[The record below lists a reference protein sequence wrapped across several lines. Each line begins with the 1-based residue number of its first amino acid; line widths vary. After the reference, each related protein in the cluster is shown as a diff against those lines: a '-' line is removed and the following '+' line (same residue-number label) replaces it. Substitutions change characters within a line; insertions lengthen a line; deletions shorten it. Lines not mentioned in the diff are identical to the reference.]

1 MKYFK
6 PTNWAIENKIPVY
19 ILGIVITIIG
29 IITYV
34 KLPKEQ
40 MPDIVIPTIVVQ
52 TIHPGTS
59 PTDIENLVTRPIE
72 KQLKSVAGIK
82 RIKSNSISDASI
94 IIVEFRT
101 DITPIIAKQR
111 VQDAVDKSKSDLP
124 DDLLREPNVQEIDF
138 SEFPI
143 MAINI
148 AGDID
153 LKRLKEY
160 AENMRDKIET
170 FKEITRVDIIGAPE
184 REFQVNVDLYKMNS
198 AGLSFDDIE
207 RSIKFQNVNISGGE
221 IVFGT
226 QRRNIRLMSQ
236 YKSVDEIRN
245 IILRSAS
252 GAELR
257 LNAIAEVRDD
267 FKEKQSFA
275 RLNGK
280 SVISLSVIK
289 KSGQNLIDA
298 ADQINKYVEEYK
310 GKLPKGV
317 IITIT
322 NDMSVYTR
330 TTLADLINTVI
341 IGFVLVT
348 LVLMFFLGLKDS
360 IFVAL
365 SVPLASFLAIMI
377 MPTLG
382 FTFNMVVMFAF
393 LLALGIIVDDAIV
406 VIENTHRLF
415 TRKKI
420 PIREAA
426 KLAAAEV
433 FVPVLTGTLT
443 TLAPFIPLLFFPG
456 IAGKFMYFLPVIL
469 IITLTA
475 SLFVAYIINPM
486 LAVEYMGKE
495 TSNRK
500 KNKNLIIVSITLT
513 VFGVIFHLANLAGL
527 GNFLFFLVI
536 LGILEKFFVTPIL
549 IKGFQ
554 SKIQPSMMRFYRRTL
569 NFVLKGQRP
578 YMVFAG
584 TVVLLILVFIIFGMF
599 PPKIN
604 FFPTTD
610 PDNIYTY
617 IKMPIGTDAKVT
629 DSVTAIVEE
638 KIASTFNDNEKY
650 MIKSLISNVGIGAGD
665 PQSPD
670 RTAQPHK
677 GKVTVAFVEFEHRKR
692 MITSQFIERF
702 RKSIGV
708 MPGVEIIIESQKSG
722 PPSGKE
728 ISIEIGGENLD
739 SLSSIE
745 KNVQKLISAAE
756 IEGIEKLNSD
766 LLRNKPEVLLE
777 VDKVKANSFGISAA
791 QIGMAL
797 RSAIFGREATKF
809 RDDKDEYPV
818 QIRLADE
825 YKDNLDAIM
834 NMPITIPEF
843 GTGRIRQI
851 PLASIAKI
859 SFTNTFEAI
868 NRKNNKRT
876 ITLSSNVITGFNAV
890 QVNKHIQ
897 NAIKSLQLP
906 EGYDINFTGQKE
918 DQDEASNF
926 LIMAFLSSIALI
938 LMILV
943 TQFNSLSK
951 PLIIISQVVFSTIG
965 VFLGFVIFKFT
976 MSIVISGVGIIAL
989 MGIVV
994 RNGIVLIDFIDLL
1007 HEEKGGN
1014 VRKAIARGGSV
1025 RFNPVVL
1032 TALSAILGMI
1042 PLAIGLGIDFGSF
1055 FSTGDPKIF
1064 LGGFTAAFWGP
1075 LAWAIIF
1082 GLTFATFI
1090 TLVVVPC
1097 MYFIQYAF
1105 KVKWDRRKEL
1115 KAYRE
1120 SLLEN

>member
-6 PTNWAIENKIPVY
+6 PTNWAIENKMPVY
-19 ILGIVITIIG
+19 MLGIVITVIG
-29 IITYV
+29 ILTYL

-40 MPDIVIPTIVVQ
+40 MPDIVIPTIYVQ
-52 TIHPGTS
+52 TIHPGNS
-59 PTDIENLVTRPIE
+59 PTDIENLITRPIE
-72 KQLKSVAGIK
+72 KQLKSIAGIK
-82 RIKSNSISDASI
+82 KIKSNSISDASI
-94 IIVEFRT
+94 IVVEFRT
-101 DITPIIAKQR
+101 DITPQIAKQR
-111 VQDAVDKSKSDLP
+111 VQDAVDKAKSDLP
-124 DDLLREPNVQEIDF
+124 DDLLRDPNVQEIDF

-153 LKRLKEY
+153 LKRLKAY
-160 AENMRDKIET
+160 SENMQDKIET

-207 RSIKFQNVNISGGE
+207 RSIKYQNVNISGGE

-226 QRRNIRLMSQ
+226 QRRNLRLMSQ
-236 YKSVDEIRN
+236 FKTVDEIKN
-245 IILRSAS
+245 IILRSSS
-252 GAELR
+252 GAEVR
-257 LNAIAEVRDD
+257 LNAIAEVKDD

-298 ADQINKYVEEYK
+298 ADKINKYVEEYRS
-310 GKLPKGV
+310 KLPKGV

-365 SVPLASFLAIMI
+365 SVPLASFLAVMI
-377 MPTLG
+377 MPAMG

-415 TRKKI
+415 TKHNY
-420 PIREAA
+420 PIKEAA

-433 FVPVLTGTLT
+433 FIPVLTGTLT

-456 IAGKFMYFLPVIL
+456 ISGKFMVYIPVIL

-486 LAVEYMGKE
+486 LAAEYMGKE
-495 TSNRK
+495 TTNKK
-500 KNKNLIIVSITLT
+500 KNKNLIKVSITLI
-513 VFGVIFHLANLAGL
+513 VFGIIFHLSGLAGL

-554 SKIQPSMMRFYRRTL
+554 EKFQPAMMHLYRRTL
-569 NFVLKGQRP
+569 NFVMRGKRP

-584 TVVLLILVFIIFGMF
+584 TIVLLFVVIFIFANSN
-599 PPKIN
+599 PNVN
-604 FFPTTD
+604 FFPVTD

-617 IKMPIGTDAKVT
+617 IKLPIGTDAKVT
-629 DSVTAIVEE
+629 DSVTSLVEE
-638 KIASTFNDNEKY
+638 KIASTFKDNEKY

-665 PQSPD
+665 PQNPD
-670 RTAQPHK
+670 RTTQPHK
-677 GKVTVAFVEFEHRKR
+677 GKVTVAFVEFEHRHG
-692 MITSQFIERF
+692 MITKQFLERF
-702 RKSIGV
+702 RKNIGV
-708 MPGVEIIIESQKSG
+708 MSGVEIIIESQRSG
-722 PPSGKE
+722 PPTGKE

-739 SLSSIE
+739 SLSNIE
-745 KNVQKLISAAE
+745 KRVSKIITAAG

-766 LLRNKPEVLLE
+766 LQRNKPEILLE
-777 VDKVKANSFGISAA
+777 VDNVKANSFGISAA
-791 QIGMAL
+791 QVGMAL

-818 QIRLADE
+818 QIRLSDE
-825 YKDNLDAIM
+825 YKDNLDAIL

-851 PLASIAKI
+851 PVASIAKVA
-859 SFTNTFEAI
+859 FTNTFESI

-876 ITLSSNVITGFNAV
+876 ITLSSNVITGFNAA
-890 QVNKHIQ
+890 QVNAQIQ
-897 NAIKSLQLP
+897 AALKNIELP
-906 EGYDINFTGQKE
+906 EGYDISYTGQKE
-918 DQDEASNF
+918 DQDEASTF
-926 LIMAFLSSIALI
+926 LATAFLSAAAIIML
-938 LMILV
+938 ILV

-951 PLIIISQVVFSTIG
+951 PFIIISQVIFSTIG
-965 VFLGFVIFKFT
+965 VFLGFAIFRFT
-976 MSIVISGVGIIAL
+976 MSVVITGVGIISL

-994 RNGIVLIDFIDLL
+994 RNGIVLIDFIDLF
-1007 HEEKGGN
+1007 HAEEGGN
-1014 VRKAIARGGSV
+1014 VRKAIAHGGVV

-1064 LGGFTAAFWGP
+1064 IGGFTAAFWGP

-1082 GLTFATFI
+1082 GLSFATFL

-1105 KVKWDRRKEL
+1105 RVKWERRKEL

-1120 SLLEN
+1120 SLLDN